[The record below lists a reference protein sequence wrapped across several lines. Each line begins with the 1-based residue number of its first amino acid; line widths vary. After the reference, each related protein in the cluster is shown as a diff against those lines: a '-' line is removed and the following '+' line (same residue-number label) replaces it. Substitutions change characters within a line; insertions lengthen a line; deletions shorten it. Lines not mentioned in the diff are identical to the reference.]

1 MHDRTSL
8 TLFDG
13 ALMQDGKH
21 KAHQKSRFIGFTVTV
36 WWLLLARGRLPVA
49 LDESAANGRTIR
61 ASGKVGGGNEVS
73 WPPSHWLECESC
85 GESVL
90 NDFWAVTY
98 DERDVEQY
106 KRFIEMLRLR
116 KEGLYGPVIG

>member
-1 MHDRTSL
+1 LVAVGWPEGVS
-8 TLFDG
+8 
-13 ALMQDGKH
+13 Q
-21 KAHQKSRFIGFTVTV
+21 
-36 WWLLLARGRLPVA
+36 WLLRRICGEWP
-49 LDESAANGRTIR
+49 NIR

-90 NDFWAVTY
+90 NDFWALTY